1 MKILILGCGAIGGY
15 FGGRLQQAGL
25 NVTFLVREHRQE
37 ILHANGLSITSPF
50 GDAHLQVNTVTK
62 DNLNDT
68 YDLILLTCKSYDL
81 DDAIDAIEPAVGNKT
96 IIIPLLNGLNH
107 YEKLDEKFKAANV
120 IGGFCFLSVTMDG
133 NGNIQ
138 HLSNSHSLTVGA
150 RQTNQASALELLWEK
165 IGHANFTFKVSNNI
179 LVELWAKFTFL
190 CSAAALNCMMRGN
203 IGMIMNARFGHQII
217 LAVLEE
223 SYAVA
228 SAYGYILLEA
238 DKQLAVDQLTKPNSS
253 FETSMYKDM
262 KSGHR
267 TEFEH
272 IVGDMVNKGRKA
284 GVQTPYLLV
293 ALTHLEVF
301 ENSLI
306 SEHHS

>member
-62 DNLNDT
+62 DKLNDT

-81 DDAIDAIEPAVGNKT
+81 DGATDAIEPAVGNNT

-107 YEKLDEKFKAANV
+107 YEKLDEKFTAANV
-120 IGGFCFLSVTMDG
+120 LGGFCFLSVTMDDQ
-133 NGNIQ
+133 GNIQ
-138 HLSNSHSLTVGA
+138 HLSNSHILTIGA
-150 RQTNQASALELLWEK
+150 RQTNQSLALKLLTEK
-165 IGHANFTFKVSNNI
+165 IGHAKFTFKVSNNI
-179 LVELWAKFTFL
+179 LAELWAKFTFL
-190 CSAAALNCMMRGN
+190 CAAAALNCMMRGN
-203 IGMIMNARFGHQII
+203 IGMIMNARFGCQVI

-223 SYAVA
+223 CYAVA
-228 SAYGYILLEA
+228 SAYGYVPLEN
-238 DKQLAVDQLTKPNSS
+238 DKKLALNQLTSHNSS

-262 KSGHR
+262 KSRHR

-272 IVGDMVNKGRKA
+272 IVGDMVNKGQEA
-284 GVQTPYLLV
+284 GMQTPYLLA

-301 ENSLI
+301 ENSLKK
-306 SEHHS
+306 